1 MNTASGVLHFFVC
14 INARPP
20 GSPLPSC
27 GIDGKA
33 VHEAFVREIARRGN
47 PPGLKVTATGCL
59 TPCQVGPNVVVYPEG
74 VWYAHVAPSDVA
86 ELIEAHLA
94 GRVFSRLL
102 KPDSVRI
109 W

>member
-1 MNTASGVLHFFVC
+1 MSASDAVHHFFVC

-27 GIDGKA
+27 SAGGKA
-33 VHEAFVREIARRGN
+33 VYEAFAREISRRGN

-59 TPCQVGPNVVVYPEG
+59 TPCQIGPNVVVYPQG
-74 VWYAHVAPSDVA
+74 IWYARVAPCDAA

-94 GRVFSRLL
+94 GTFVSRLL
-102 KPDSVRI
+102 KPDSARI